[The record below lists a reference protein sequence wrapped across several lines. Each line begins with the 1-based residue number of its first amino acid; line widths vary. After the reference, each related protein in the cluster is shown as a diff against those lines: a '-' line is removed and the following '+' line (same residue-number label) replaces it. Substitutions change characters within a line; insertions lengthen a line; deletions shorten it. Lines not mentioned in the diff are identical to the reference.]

1 MRESKDPTDQRGL
14 REVTE
19 ERTGEIEERTEET
32 EVKEVRDQTRVSDVT
47 SVRNSVTLP
56 ETALKLKVPTEEDP
70 REVTAETEVGT
81 EATEVRENASNVSS
95 QDTWLRTVM

>member
-1 MRESKDPTDQRGL
+1 MRESKDPTDQKGL

-19 ERTGEIEERTEET
+19 ERTEEIEEKT
-32 EVKEVRDQTRVSDVT
+32 EVKEVRDQTKVSDVT

-56 ETALKLKVPTEEDP
+56 ETAPRLKVPTEEDP